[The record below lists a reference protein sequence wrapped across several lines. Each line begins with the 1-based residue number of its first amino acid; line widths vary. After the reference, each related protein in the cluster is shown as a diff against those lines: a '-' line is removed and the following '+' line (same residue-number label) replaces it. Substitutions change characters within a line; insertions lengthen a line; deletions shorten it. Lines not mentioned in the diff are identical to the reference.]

1 MRRLTAVALF
11 LGLAAAPLVG
21 SAQPRRSP
29 PARTPAPAEEA
40 PAPDEPADEEPLD
53 EEPAEEAPADETWDE
68 EAEPGLRAPE
78 VEEPDVGFEDETWG
92 DEEEEEPLDEGE
104 ATEPTVDE
112 ATTLLAQA
120 APQSSDATRPVWTA
134 PASVFTL
141 HGYLR
146 VRGEYQ
152 DSFNLGHR
160 TLTVLPWAL
169 FTPGDAGSVVAGGCP
184 GDPTAPTCFNGSDKM
199 RFASMRMRLAPT
211 FALSDDVRVHMMVD
225 LFDNMVLGS
234 TPNSL
239 VFTAPGVVPTSGLVP
254 GIPRDTFAYTLVAPT
269 AGRNSLQDSIIVR
282 RAWAEVVNR
291 DIGILRFGRMGN
303 HWGLGM
309 LYNGGSGL
317 DSDFQS
323 DVDRVMGITRVAGF
337 LFGAA
342 WDFTGE
348 GVVRFPTAL
357 NDIPRDA
364 SQKDDIRQFSFF
376 AAHRLEE
383 EEQAE
388 RLANGRYVLN
398 GGLYFMFRKQNY
410 SSFVMPPANA
420 TSVSNIAD
428 PFGRNAL
435 TLVHRDA
442 QIFTLDFWGQFLWKT
457 LRIEVEAAANFGSV
471 GDLGT
476 PESSAATGSSLH
488 ILQFGAALETE
499 YRTLAEKL
507 GIYFYSGYATGDRDA
522 NGLSVYEDTVTQ
534 NNNLDNR
541 ISNFTF
547 HPNYRVD
554 LILFRNVLGAIG
566 GAYYLRPGIS
576 YDIIRDRFGQL
587 LGLRADMIYSRAA
600 QEVQTYGSNPNLGV
614 ELDGSIYYR
623 TEDGP
628 EFWDGFYATF
638 QYGILFPL
646 GGLDQLGDAAV
657 NLHRAQTMRL
667 VMGVQF

>member
-1 MRRLTAVALF
+1 MRPILPIRRLIAALLF
-11 LGLAAAPLVG
+11 VGLAAAPATG
-21 SAQPRRSP
+21 AAQPAQAP
-29 PARTPAPAEEA
+29 PEPAVDPAEEA
-40 PAPDEPADEEPLD
+40 PTEEPLD
-53 EEPAEEAPADETWDE
+53 EPVDEGWDE
-68 EAEPGLRAPE
+68 ADEPGLRAPD
-78 VEEPDVGFEDETWG
+78 VEEPDVGFDEETW
-92 DEEEEEPLDEGE
+92 DEEEEPLDEGE
-104 ATEPTVDE
+104 ATEPTIDD
-112 ATTLLAQA
+112 ATTLLDQA
-120 APQSSDATRPVWTA
+120 APQTSDATRPVWTA

-160 TLTVLPWAL
+160 TLTTLPWAL
-169 FTPGDAGSVVAGGCP
+169 FTPGDNGASVVGGCP
-184 GDPTAPTCFNGSDKM
+184 GDATAPSCFTGSDKM
-199 RFASMRMRLAPT
+199 RWASMRMRLAPT

-234 TPNSL
+234 TPNTM
-239 VFTAPGVVPTSGLVP
+239 VFEAPGFSPSNGLVP
-254 GIPRDTFAYTLVAPT
+254 GLSRDTFAYTLTAPT
-269 AGRNSLQDSIIVR
+269 ASRNSLQDSIIVR

-309 LYNGGSGL
+309 LYNGGSGI

-348 GVVRFPTAL
+348 GVVRFPTAV

-410 SSFVMPPANA
+410 SSFATPNA
-420 TSVSNIAD
+420 LVGDTSYNPD
-428 PFGRNAL
+428 PFGRNVL
-435 TLVHRDA
+435 SLVHRDA
-442 QIFTLDFWGQFLWKT
+442 QVFTLDLWGQFLWKT
-457 LRIEVEAAANFGSV
+457 LRIEAEAAAVFGSV
-471 GDLGT
+471 GNLGT
-476 PESSAATGSSLH
+476 AGGSGPTSTQRL
-488 ILQFGAALETE
+488 LQFGAALEVE

-507 GIYFYSGYATGDRDA
+507 GIFFYSGYATGDRDV

-534 NNNLDNR
+534 QNTTNHR

-566 GAYYLRPGIS
+566 GAYYLRPGIG

-587 LGLRADMIYSRAA
+587 LGLRADMIYSRAS
-600 QEVQTYGSNPNLGV
+600 QEVQTYGSNPNLGL
-614 ELDGSIYYR
+614 ELNGQIYYR

-628 EFWDGFYATF
+628 EFWDGFTASF

-646 GGLDQLGDAAV
+646 AGLDQLGDAAV
-657 NLHRAQTMRL
+657 NLHRAQTLRL

>member
-1 MRRLTAVALF
+1 MRRLLAAALF
-11 LGLAAAPLVG
+11 LGLVAAPRG
-21 SAQPRRSP
+21 ASAQPRRSP
-29 PARTPAPAEEA
+29 PPATEPVEE
-40 PAPDEPADEEPLD
+40 PPADEAPLD
-53 EEPAEEAPADETWDE
+53 EEPADEDWGAEEE
-68 EAEPGLRAPE
+68 EPGLRAPE
-78 VEEPDVGFEDETWG
+78 VESPDVGFEDDETWA
-92 DEEEEEPLDEGE
+92 DEEEAEPLDEGE

-112 ATTLLAQA
+112 ATSLLNQA

-160 TLTVLPWAL
+160 TLTDLPWAL
-169 FTPGDAGSVVAGGCP
+169 FTPGDAGATVVGGCP
-184 GDPTAPTCFNGSDKM
+184 GDPTSPTCFNGSDKM
-199 RFASMRMRLAPT
+199 RFASMRMRLEPT

-225 LFDNMVLGS
+225 VFDNMVLGS

-239 VFTAPGVVPTSGLVP
+239 VFSAPGAVPSDGVVPGLS
-254 GIPRDTFAYTLVAPT
+254 RDTFAYTLVSPT
-269 AGRNSLQDSIIVR
+269 VTRNSLQDSIIVR

-309 LYNGGSGL
+309 LYNGGSGI

-388 RLANGRYVLN
+388 RLANGRFVLN

-410 SSFVMPPANA
+410 SSFALPG
-420 TSVSNIAD
+420 SVNLGSGAGDVLSVNSD

-435 TLVHRDA
+435 HLVHRDA
-442 QIFTLDFWGQFLWKT
+442 QVFTLDFWGQFLWKT
-457 LRIEVEAAANFGSV
+457 LRIEIEAAANFGSV
-471 GDLGT
+471 GNMGT
-476 PESSAATGSSLH
+476 TESAASDPLH
-488 ILQFGAALETE
+488 ILQFGAVLETE

-507 GIYFYSGYATGDRDA
+507 GIYFYSGFATGDRDVS
-522 NGLSVYEDTVTQ
+522 GLSVYEDTITQQ
-534 NNNLDNR
+534 NNTNHR

-576 YDIIRDRFGQL
+576 YDLIRDRFGQL
-587 LGLRADMIYSRAA
+587 LGIRADMVYSRAS
-600 QEVQTYGSNPNLGV
+600 QEVQTYGSNPNLGI
-614 ELDGSIYYR
+614 ELDGQIYYR

-628 EFWDGFYATF
+628 EFWDGFYAAF

-646 GGLDQLGDAAV
+646 AGLDQLNDTSV
-657 NLHRAQTMRL
+657 NLHRAQTLRL